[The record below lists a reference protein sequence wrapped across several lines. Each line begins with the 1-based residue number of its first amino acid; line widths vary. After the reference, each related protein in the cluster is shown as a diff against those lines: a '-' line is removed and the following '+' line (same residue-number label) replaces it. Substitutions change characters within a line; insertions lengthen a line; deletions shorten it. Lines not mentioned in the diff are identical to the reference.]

1 MPRLLHVNNF
11 QSSWNHYKQQVMG
24 YTCDDG
30 VIEFRY
36 EDGDNGDVINVV
48 INYLEATNNNSLH
61 QMLKN
66 IIDDLPIDC
75 QHEITNSS
83 LGSIIFKGYGSE
95 FQTFGLDQFHYKNNK
110 FIVQGND
117 CVMVS
122 EETNDE

>member
-1 MPRLLHVNNF
+1 MPRLLHMNNF
-11 QSSWNHYKQQVMG
+11 QTAWNHYKQQVMG

-30 VIEFRY
+30 IIEFRY
-36 EDGDNGDVINVV
+36 EDSNNGDIINVV

-75 QHEITNSS
+75 QNETTHSS

-95 FQTFGLDQFHYKNNK
+95 YQTFGLDQFHYKNNK

-122 EETNDE
+122 VSPDDE